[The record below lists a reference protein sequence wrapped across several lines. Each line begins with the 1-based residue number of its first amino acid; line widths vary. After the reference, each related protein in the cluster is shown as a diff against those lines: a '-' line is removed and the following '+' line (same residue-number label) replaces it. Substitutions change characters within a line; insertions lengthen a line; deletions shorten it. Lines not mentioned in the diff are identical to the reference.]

1 MTRYGL
7 PAPSDAHGLVLKV
20 EKSAALR
27 PLVLEKRDSI
37 SQRKASVDTHY
48 TALSIHDNKLHEH
61 KRTKPN

>member
-37 SQRKASVDTHY
+37 SQRKSSVETHF
-48 TALSIHDNKLHEH
+48 TALPLHENTLH
-61 KRTKPN
+61 EYKRTKQN